1 MSSNKNS
8 LRGILRRALA
18 QLLAFL
24 MVFGLAVSGLGVK
37 NAYATELPN
46 DAPTKTAGKSTAV
59 QWMGGRF
66 DLHGLEDP
74 NNPATNHYIAGIAA
88 SSKQIRTTFSDN
100 GYTSYLATSRFG
112 SKTAFSSSTNGGVM
126 KVGDVEWRMRT
137 EPSPDGQYIMVDY
150 WLYND
155 GTNTQ
160 TYYLGTAAD
169 TCIGNDGGVGSS
181 SPADSAV

>member
-59 QWMGGRF
+59 QWLGGRF

-155 GTNTQ
+155 GTSR
-160 TYYLGTAAD
+160 YLYW
-169 TCIGNDGGVGSS
+169 
-181 SPADSAV
+181 